1 MTFRGPAMAFRA
13 NTDSES
19 GKQKALE
26 YLVGR
31 EIPAA
36 DREKSRLDFESLLAE
51 YGPVV
56 DYYPSWHPLVACG
69 NQDRLPWTMPNENRG
84 YRGLD
89 HTILLRDAFI
99 TCPYSGER
107 TVLKSVEE
115 LRNKEPSFFIE
126 AEELDMT
133 LYHPMA
139 KPILVK
145 YDWGKRLNIDGT
157 IPKALVV
164 PLLLEFE
171 LPAWRNSQCAETWQ
185 TMRSYILGQ
194 PCGQLSSL
202 FVNKETGTLL
212 KKLWNELIF
221 SGMYGPIKV

>member
-1 MTFRGPAMAFRA
+1 M
-13 NTDSES
+13 
-19 GKQKALE
+19 
-26 YLVGR
+26 GR
-31 EIPAA
+31 EIPIPQ
-36 DREKSRLDFESLLAE
+36 REQSRSDFEDLLDQ

-56 DYYPSWHPLVACG
+56 ASYPSWHPLVACG
-69 NQDRLPWTMPNENRG
+69 NERRQPWTIPNENRG

-99 TCPYSGER
+99 TCPYDNEK
-107 TVLKSVEE
+107 TVLKSVDEMRRKDSNF
-115 LRNKEPSFFIE
+115 LIE
-126 AEELDMT
+126 AEELEMT
-133 LYHPMA
+133 LYHPKA

-145 YDWGKRLNIDGT
+145 CHWDKPLYPDGT
-157 IPKALVV
+157 INKAEVV

-171 LPAWRNSQCAETWQ
+171 LPAWRTSEVAETWE

-202 FVNKETGTLL
+202 FINKETGTLL
-212 KKLWNELIF
+212 KKLWNDLIY